1 MTAPSPAP
9 TRTPRAWS
17 AIVVVVVAVLLVG
30 VGIGGRVTSTPEP
43 TPVPYSS
50 SPPSAATAS
59 DAALDAARSA
69 GPLPPLRADG
79 EIVVDAHG
87 DASSVAGSISRVVGR
102 LNGRGIYVI
111 TVACSGPG
119 AINVAS
125 GTATSMET
133 QLNGACD
140 TSPLE
145 SALEVTDVASL
156 LNVTV
161 DNRASWRLIAAR
173 AGVTP
178 EPVSGVV
185 PPVPQP
191 TRPAVPC
198 RSTARL
204 ARPPDV
210 NLFAGSVT
218 RQGEVGPTTWKGTS
232 VDRRADPVPT
242 SGLVLDQ
249 AHPAEIRIGGDGCAT
264 AWRILLLRLPASA
277 SQRVLESVT
286 TVAEN
291 LGRDAVPQNRFR
303 VDGLPPGEWI
313 LKAELAF
320 PDGDEAVYWRVTTP
334 AFLFGRG
341 TLTVGRRVVTGGLL
355 GCPTWVVGDAGGGDS
370 CGPLPWFVADAPT
383 IHLAA
388 PTTGRFEIPGWAI
401 AGGTVT
407 SVRTSDAR
415 RTDNPTP
422 IATSVVGAGSGP
434 VAVAIPSG
442 DVIVRVSLG
451 AVRGNARFD
460 DDYVFHA
467 IVGR

>member
-1 MTAPSPAP
+1 
-9 TRTPRAWS
+9 
-17 AIVVVVVAVLLVG
+17 VG

-43 TPVPYSS
+43 TPAPLA
-50 SPPSAATAS
+50 SPPEPSAAAPS
-59 DAALDAARSA
+59 DVALDAARSA
-69 GPLPPLRADG
+69 GPLPPLRAEG
-79 EIVVDAHG
+79 EVVVDAHG
-87 DASSVAGSISRVVGR
+87 DASRVAGSLARVAGR
-102 LNGRGIYVI
+102 LNGRGTYVI
-111 TVACSGPG
+111 KVACSGPG

-125 GTATSMET
+125 GTPTAMET
-133 QLNGACD
+133 QLDGACD
-140 TSPLE
+140 TTALE
-145 SALEVTDVASL
+145 SSLRVTDVASL
-156 LNVTV
+156 LTVTV

-173 AGVTP
+173 VGVTAETVP
-178 EPVSGVV
+178 AVV
-185 PPVPQP
+185 PPVRQP
-191 TRPAVPC
+191 GRPAAPC
-198 RSTARL
+198 RSTAAF

-210 NLFAGSVT
+210 RLVAGGAT
-218 RQGEVGPTTWKGTS
+218 RQGVVGPTTWKGTS

-242 SGLVLDQ
+242 SALTLDE
-249 AHPAEIRIGGDGCAT
+249 AHPSEIRIGGDACAR
-264 AWRILLLRLPASA
+264 AWRILLLRLPANA

-291 LGRDAVPQNRFR
+291 LRRDAVPQNRFP
-303 VDGLPPGEWI
+303 VDGLPPGDWI

-334 AFLFGRG
+334 TFLFGRG
-341 TLTVGRRVVTGGLL
+341 RLTVGRRVVAGQLF

-388 PTTGRFEIPGWAI
+388 PMTGRFEIPGWAI

-407 SVRTSDAR
+407 SVRTSDAQ
-415 RTDNPTP
+415 RTDSPTP
-422 IATSVVGAGSGP
+422 IAMSVFGARSGP
-434 VAVAIPSG
+434 VAVAIPRG

-460 DDYVFHA
+460 EDYVFHA